1 MCISA
6 LIITAHVGYG
16 GGSYEVAVR
25 MSAARVQT
33 VVWFPRLLYAEGL
46 AFWCLFLTV
55 ICPPSLARACMYTCF
70 AS

>member
-6 LIITAHVGYG
+6 LITTAHVGYG

-25 MSAARVQT
+25 MSATRVQSL
-33 VVWFPRLLYAEGL
+33 VWFPRLLYAEGL
-46 AFWCLFLTV
+46 AHWCLFLMVT
-55 ICPPSLARACMYTCF
+55 CPPYLQVLQLQQ